1 MYLVDKKGREFET
14 KEAHEQ
20 FIQQADAVG
29 RWEKSHHISERKR
42 LTWFYP
48 DYGVHVP
55 KDWVSRNEI
64 AEKFNEITGRQM
76 IPELDPVVEMR
87 SSVHSNYAIMVAML
101 GADNRVYLGKEE
113 NYHYTP
119 GQPGFYDNKDGSLCF
134 VSDQPDM
141 YYFLYGEGWAHSQD
155 AMLERGLT
163 MELYMEFARL
173 QDSVL
178 LQFTAQREILFAGKP
193 FQPPENYL
201 RNTELDLEGES
212 GNYNMIDG
220 VVNNAPPA
228 RPDLTDGQTYDEIRE
243 LAPEMLLDDKPSIL
257 EKLKADRAEHETYHI
272 SPAPPE
278 RGL

>member
-87 SSVHSNYAIMVAML
+87 SSVHSNYANMVAML

-141 YYFLYGEGWAHSQD
+141 YYFLYGEGWAPLAGCHAGTRPD
-155 AMLERGLT
+155 NGT
-163 MELYMEFARL
+163 VYGIC
-173 QDSVL
+173 
-178 LQFTAQREILFAGKP
+178 TFAG
-193 FQPPENYL
+193 QRSLAVYRTE
-201 RNTELDLEGES
+201 RNFICRQAFSATGKLS
-212 GNYNMIDG
+212 SQYRI
-220 VVNNAPPA
+220 
-228 RPDLTDGQTYDEIRE
+228 RP
-243 LAPEMLLDDKPSIL
+243 
-257 EKLKADRAEHETYHI
+257 
-272 SPAPPE
+272 
-278 RGL
+278 